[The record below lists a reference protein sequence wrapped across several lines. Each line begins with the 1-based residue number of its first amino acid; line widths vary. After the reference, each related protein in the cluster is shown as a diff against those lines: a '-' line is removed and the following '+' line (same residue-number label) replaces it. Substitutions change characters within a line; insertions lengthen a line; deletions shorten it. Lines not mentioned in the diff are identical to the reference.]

1 MSWIAAAL
9 QRHPELAMFLVLAL
23 GHAIGRARLGPL
35 RLNVVIGTLLAG
47 VAVGQVGIEV
57 PQALQWAF
65 FLLFLF
71 SIGYKTGPQF
81 FRGLGRGALPQVG
94 LALLLCGTAL
104 ATAYV
109 VSRVLGFDAGTAAGL
124 LAGALNA
131 SAAVGTA
138 GDALARLPLDDG
150 ARQALATSVTVA
162 FAVTYVVGLVT
173 SIATLAK
180 IGPWLMG
187 VDLAAEC
194 RKFEVESGVDTPE
207 PGVVSTYRH
216 FIARAYAVPESLHGT
231 TAAALEDS
239 FAPARVFVERVRT
252 AQGPIDAEPAT
263 SLHAGDVIVLSG
275 RSEVLGDHRNPLH
288 QYEVHDAMLLDIPAV
303 AVDVFLTRRDLA
315 SRSLAEISASLGSE
329 VATRGVFVRKI
340 TRAGQELPLGPGTI
354 VERGD
359 ALTLV
364 GAKKHI
370 ERVAERLGSAQ
381 WQTGATDMITVAGAI
396 AFGGLIGLPALHIA
410 GVDIGLSLPVGVLLG
425 GLVVGWLRSIHPIFG
440 HVPEPALWLLDSLG
454 LTAFLALVGIGAGP
468 GFVHG
473 LQTSGLVLVVSAIL
487 VCFIPNIVTLL
498 VGHYVLRLHPG
509 ILLGICAG
517 AGTAPAA
524 LAAVQDVANSRV
536 PTLGYGV
543 SYAVGNV
550 LLALWGSVLVALFA
564 P

>member
-1 MSWIAAAL
+1 
-9 QRHPELAMFLVLAL
+9 MFLVLAL
-23 GHAIGRARLGPL
+23 GHALGRVRIGPVRF
-35 RLNVVIGTLLAG
+35 NVVIGVLLAG

-57 PQALQWAF
+57 PSALQWAF

-94 LALLLCGTAL
+94 LALLLCGTSL
-104 ATAYV
+104 ATAYA
-109 VSRVLGFDAGTAAGL
+109 VSRLLGFDAGMAAGL

-131 SAAVGTA
+131 SAAIGTA
-138 GDALARLPLDDG
+138 GDALARLPLDDS

-162 FAVTYVVGLVT
+162 FAVTYLVGLVT

-194 RKFEVESGVDTPE
+194 RKFEVASGVDTPE
-207 PGVVSTYRH
+207 PGVVSAYRQ
-216 FIARAYAVPESLHGT
+216 FAARAYAVPESLHGT
-231 TAAALEDS
+231 TAADLERS
-239 FAPARVFVERVRT
+239 FGSARVFVERVRT
-252 AQGPIDAEPAT
+252 ARGVMDAEPDTA
-263 SLHAGDVIVLSG
+263 LRAGDVVVLSG
-275 RSEVLGDHRNPLH
+275 RSEVLVDPSNPLKQH
-288 QYEVHDAMLLDIPAV
+288 EVDDPLLLDIPTV
-303 AVDVFLTRRDLA
+303 AVDVVLTRRDFA
-315 SRSLAEISASLGSE
+315 SRTLAEVGASLGSE
-329 VATRGVFVRKI
+329 VATRGVFVRTI
-340 TRAGQELPLGPGTI
+340 TRAGQELPLGPGTV

-381 WQTGATDMITVAGAI
+381 WPSAATDMITVGTAI
-396 AFGGLIGLPALHIA
+396 ALGGLIRLPALRVA
-410 GVDIGLSLPVGVLLG
+410 GLDLGLSLPVGVLLG
-425 GLVVGWLRSIHPIFG
+425 GLVAGWLRSIHPVFG
-440 HVPEPALWLLDSLG
+440 HVPEPALWLFDSLG

-473 LQTSGLVLVVSAIL
+473 LQTSGLVLVVSAVL

-524 LAAVQDVANSRV
+524 LAAVQDAANSRV

-550 LLALWGSVLVALFA
+550 LLALWGSVLVVLIAN
-564 P
+564 